1 MDQGSQPKSRLVS
14 VTFARE
20 LLCLN
25 RVRSMFNIT
34 SQWQDSE
41 ILDFFVKGQYY
52 EKLGHMLKPLEPKFC
67 SDLSIRS
74 RDITEKKVPEKLMP
88 IVGSQTQKFQ
98 LTLSLAICNTHV
110 ALLSVWPNSFSITWR
125 DVGKNVISWV

>member
-25 RVRSMFNIT
+25 RVGSMFNIT

-41 ILDFFVKGQYY
+41 ILGFFVKGLYY

-67 SDLSIRS
+67 FDLSIRL
-74 RDITEKKVPEKLMP
+74 RDITEKQVPEKLKP
-88 IVGSQTQKFQ
+88 YS
-98 LTLSLAICNTHV
+98 
-110 ALLSVWPNSFSITWR
+110 R
-125 DVGKNVISWV
+125 